1 VVFDQ
6 KPDSRDEPGSEG
18 EVSDGFRGQHSG
30 SKERLKEEA
39 NETTRPE
46 QSAVRPSPRSG
57 EKGNYGRKYFPMQDS
72 ELIEQVMMHHKLTR
86 KEAVE
91 ILEAFGS

>member
-1 VVFDQ
+1 MKPLDLTNLPFDPAQ
-6 KPDSRDEPGSEG
+6 EAGK
-18 EVSDGFRGQHSG
+18 
-30 SKERLKEEA
+30 KATTEE
-39 NETTRPE
+39 NT
-46 QSAVRPSPRSG
+46 SS
-57 EKGNYGRKYFPMQDS
+57 MQDS

>member
-1 VVFDQ
+1 MKPLDLTNLPFDPAQ
-6 KPDSRDEPGSEG
+6 
-18 EVSDGFRGQHSG
+18 
-30 SKERLKEEA
+30 EA
-39 NETTRPE
+39 GKKATTD
-46 QSAVRPSPRSG
+46 QNTPS
-57 EKGNYGRKYFPMQDS
+57 MQDS